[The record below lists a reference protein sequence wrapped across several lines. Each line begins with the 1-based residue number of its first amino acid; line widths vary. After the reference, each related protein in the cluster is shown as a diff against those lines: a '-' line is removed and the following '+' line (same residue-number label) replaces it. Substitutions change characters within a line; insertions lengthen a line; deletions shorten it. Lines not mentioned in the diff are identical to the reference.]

1 MADGKT
7 ALVTGGAGFIG
18 SHMVDRLLELDYKV
32 VVMDNLS
39 TGKIKNLN
47 SRAVFHHT
55 DITQP
60 AMEEIIQ
67 REQPDLVFHLAAQT
81 SVTQSTKDP
90 IADTNANVLGTLRV
104 LEASRRVGVE
114 KIIYSCTGGA
124 LYGNPETIPCPD
136 DTTVAPV
143 SPYGMSKWVAE
154 QYLEYHYRQYRLNYT
169 SLRYGNVYGPR
180 QDPHGEAG
188 VVAIFSQA
196 MLEGKQPQ
204 VFGDGTQ
211 ERDFISVFD
220 VVDANIAAIGR
231 GDGKTMNI
239 ATGEATSVNRIF
251 ELLRGITGYKWDPLH
266 APQRAGEVY
275 RIALDWSRAAQEL
288 DWSPK
293 ISLEDGLRMTVD
305 YFRESMNLSGNSSGN
320 LAGNVIGNSGGRAP
334 SDR

>member
-1 MADGKT
+1 MADGRK

-18 SHMVDRLLELDYKV
+18 SHMVDRLLKLDFNV
-32 VVMDNLS
+32 VVMDDLS
-39 TGKIKNLN
+39 TGKIKNLD
-47 SRAVFHHT
+47 SAAVFHHT

-60 AMEEIIQ
+60 AMADIIQ
-67 REQPDLVFHLAAQT
+67 REQPDLVFHMAAQT

-90 IADTNANVLGTLRV
+90 IGDVNANVLGTLRV

-124 LYGNPETIPCPD
+124 LYGDPETIPVLD
-136 DTTVAPV
+136 DAPIAPV
-143 SPYGMSKWVAE
+143 SPYGMSKRMAE
-154 QYLEYHYRQYRLNYT
+154 QYLEFYYRQYRLRYT
-169 SLRYGNVYGPR
+169 SLRYGNVFGPR

-188 VVAIFSQA
+188 VIAIFTQA

-204 VFGDGTQ
+204 IFGDGAQ

-220 VVDANIAAIGR
+220 VIDANLAAIDR
-231 GDGKTMNI
+231 GDGKAMNV

-275 RIALDWSRAAQEL
+275 RIALDWSRATQEL
-288 DWSPK
+288 GWSPK
-293 ISLEDGLRMTVD
+293 ISLEEGLQMTVD
-305 YFRESMNLSGNSSGN
+305 YFRESMSSTGGVPQ
-320 LAGNVIGNSGGRAP
+320 AG
-334 SDR
+334 